1 MVVVTNPA
9 TTGLA
14 MTVIHWSIRP
24 PLLLPAE
31 ARAKLIMGAA
41 RVSAVISEQD
51 QALTFTLK
59 NGDEVTGR
67 LIEDAA
73 DHYVVLIDPL
83 NGTRKELTK
92 AEVGTRVASKV
103 SPMPEGLINV
113 LEKDEV
119 LDLLAYLESNGK
131 SDAPLFKR

>member
-1 MVVVTNPA
+1 MGPDL
-9 TTGLA
+9 TGLSSRYKR
-14 MTVIHWSIRP
+14 TDILDSLIHP
-24 PLLLPAE
+24 
-31 ARAKLIMGAA
+31 
-41 RVSAVISEQD
+41 SAVISEQY

-59 NGDEVTGR
+59 NGDDVTGR
-67 LIEDAA
+67 LLEEAA
-73 DHYVVLIDPL
+73 DHYVVLVDPL
-83 NGTRKELTK
+83 NGTRKEIAKT
-92 AEVGTRVASKV
+92 EVGSRIASKV